1 MSSREFSAE
10 LLPDQRLRNIVMLS
24 GAIAAIA
31 GFALIIHMPLSAI
44 FRLVLLTSWLAYSCF
59 ELWSLA
65 RTSARV
71 TRIGISQ
78 LGEVWV
84 VDSAGQRLPVALLR
98 GSMVVARFAWIR
110 IRFGDGRKY
119 TELVGGNAVKDRQ
132 WHRFQLIWKQT
143 RQIIGRAERS

>member
-1 MSSREFSAE
+1 MSSLEFSAE
-10 LLPDQRLRNIVMLS
+10 LLPDQGLRNVVTLS

-44 FRLVLLTSWLAYSCF
+44 SRLVLLAIWLAHGGF
-59 ELWSLA
+59 ELWGLA

-71 TRIGISQ
+71 SRIGINQ

-98 GSMVVARFAWIR
+98 GSMVLGRFAWIR
-110 IRFGDGRKY
+110 IRFEDGRKY
-119 TELVGGNAVKDRQ
+119 TELVSGNAVKDRQ